1 MVKHTAE
8 KVKVRRPT
16 KVQPFSKSPSMAS
29 IPYDEDNDN
38 DEHRHAASLHKDET
52 VDEPQY
58 ETKNAYYCAG
68 SGIPE
73 VKVILGGFVIKGFL
87 GIKTLIVKSVG
98 MIFSTSAGLN
108 CGKEGPFVHLACSAG
123 NIACRLFP
131 KFNKN
136 ESKRREILS
145 AAAAA
150 GVAVAVGA
158 PIGGVLFSLEE
169 VSYYFPMKTM
179 IRSYCCAMVAA
190 IVLKITDPFGTGKIV
205 LFQVSYDK
213 EYHLF
218 EMVPLIL
225 CGAFAVSTIL
235 CQVRT

>member
-38 DEHRHAASLHKDET
+38 DEHQHAASLHKDET

-98 MIFSTSAGLN
+98 MVITLIYLYKQYANMTLDI
-108 CGKEGPFVHLACSAG
+108 LY
-123 NIACRLFP
+123 ICR
-131 KFNKN
+131 
-136 ESKRREILS
+136 
-145 AAAAA
+145 
-150 GVAVAVGA
+150 
-158 PIGGVLFSLEE
+158 
-169 VSYYFPMKTM
+169 
-179 IRSYCCAMVAA
+179 
-190 IVLKITDPFGTGKIV
+190 
-205 LFQVSYDK
+205 
-213 EYHLF
+213 F
-218 EMVPLIL
+218 EL
-225 CGAFAVSTIL
+225 
-235 CQVRT
+235 R